1 MYHEVDAQ
9 IIEMTCRQLG
19 ATTIRKVDGSLF
31 FYEFAITD
39 EISLSYFFNVNEKNE
54 YNLHRVKPY
63 RFTHATIHSENE
75 VIEFIKKDLA
85 RFRNA
90 ANSRNFRK
98 FIDTVN
104 DIYTI
109 GEAMDDLFLNFN
121 VSKDALHEIDKEIM
135 DINEKIDKL
144 RPGFSE
150 IHIED
155 LEELSEK

>member
-9 IIEMTCRQLG
+9 IIEMTCRQMG
-19 ATTIRKVDGSLF
+19 ATTVLKVDGSLF

-39 EISLSYFFNVNEKNE
+39 DISLSYYFNVNDKNE

-63 RFTHATIHSENE
+63 RFTHATIHSEKE

-85 RFRNA
+85 RFRKA

-98 FIDTVN
+98 FVDTVN
-104 DIYTI
+104 NIYAI

-121 VSKDALHEIDKEIM
+121 VSKDALDEIDEEIVE
-135 DINEKIDKL
+135 INEKIDKL
-144 RPGFSE
+144 RSGLSE

-155 LEELSEK
+155 LEEPKEK